1 MRPAFSFKQKGK
13 RMTATLNPPQADS
26 ITLYFREGSSDKVYQ
41 CSIEPSGEL
50 FAVNFAYG
58 RRGSTMQTG
67 TKTSTPVD
75 YETAKGIY
83 DKLVREKTAKGY
95 TPGEDGTP
103 YKQTGN
109 EGRATEIRP
118 QLLNP
123 VDEDEVNRF
132 IKDPAWGMQEKKDGR
147 RILVQKHGAAIHGI
161 NKKGLLVGLPSP
173 IVVQTAKLDIDVII
187 DGEMV
192 GDVHYAFD
200 LLQLGD
206 ASLVARPYKERLALL
221 SELLDVPF
229 ITIIEMVQT
238 AFAPAEKAIL
248 YNRLKRDRKEGV
260 VFKRL
265 DAPYT
270 PNRPASGGSQL
281 KYKFCATLS
290 AVVARVN
297 AQRSVEVR
305 LLNREG
311 WVPAGNVTIPPNQP
325 VPKVGAV
332 VEVKYLY
339 AVEGSG
345 CLYQPVYLGVRT
357 DVEKH
362 ECVTSQLKFKGEEN
376 AV

>member
-1 MRPAFSFKQKGK
+1 M
-13 RMTATLNPPQADS
+13 NPPQAES

-41 CSIEPSGEL
+41 CSIESSGEL
-50 FAVNFAYG
+50 FVVNFAYG
-58 RRGSTMQTG
+58 RRGATMQTG
-67 TKTSTPVD
+67 TKTSSPVD
-75 YETAKGIY
+75 YDTTKGIY

-103 YKQTGN
+103 YKHTGN

-123 VDEDEVNRF
+123 IEEDEVNRL
-132 IKDPAWGMQEKKDGR
+132 IKDPAWCMQEKKDGK
-147 RILVQKHGAAIHGI
+147 RILVQKQGAAVHGI

-173 IVVQTAKLDIDVII
+173 IVVQTAKFSIDVII

-192 GDVHYAFD
+192 GDVLYVFD
-200 LLQLGD
+200 LLQLGGD
-206 ASLVARPYKERLALL
+206 SLVARPYKERLALL
-221 SELLDVPF
+221 TELLDVPF
-229 ITIIEMVQT
+229 VTIIEVVET
-238 AFAPAEKAIL
+238 AYAPAEKAIL

-270 PNRPASGGSQL
+270 PGRPASGGTQL
-281 KYKFCATLS
+281 KHKFCATLS
-290 AVVARVN
+290 AVVAKIN
-297 AQRSVEVR
+297 PQRSVEVR
-305 LLNREG
+305 LLNGQG
-311 WVPAGNVTIPPNQP
+311 WVPAGNVTIPPNHH

-339 AVEGSG
+339 AIPGSG

-362 ECVTSQLKFKGEEN
+362 ECVVSQLKFKGEEDEE
-376 AV
+376 